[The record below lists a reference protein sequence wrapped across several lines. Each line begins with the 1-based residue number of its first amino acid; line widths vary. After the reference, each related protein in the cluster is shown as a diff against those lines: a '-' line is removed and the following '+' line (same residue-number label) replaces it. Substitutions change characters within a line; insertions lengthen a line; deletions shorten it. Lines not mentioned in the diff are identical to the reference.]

1 MDGLATLITF
11 VAFVTS
17 VISAVLGMAGGM
29 ILMGVYAIALP
40 VRVAMILHGIT
51 QLFAN
56 GFRAFLL
63 RERIYTAGLGWYAL
77 GAAVALGFFTWLA
90 LVVAGPVLFLLLG
103 GIPLVLSLLP
113 RRFAPRFEKRAAAAV
128 CGALV
133 TAAHLL
139 AGVSGPLLDVFFV
152 RAELD
157 RFEVIATKAVTQT
170 AGHALKILYF
180 AVLVPGAEPGL
191 ELELPLWLY
200 PALVACAYLGTKAGG
215 RILESVSDAGFRRW
229 TGRIVIALSLLYVWR
244 GATGLGLPAPW

>member
-1 MDGLATLITF
+1 VDGLATLITV

-29 ILMGVYAIALP
+29 ILMGVYAVALP
-40 VRVAMILHGIT
+40 VQVAMILHGVT

-56 GFRAFLL
+56 GFRAFNL

-77 GAAVALGFFTWLA
+77 GAALALAFFTWLA
-90 LVVAGPVLFLLLG
+90 LLVAGPVLFLLLG
-103 GIPLVLSLLP
+103 AIPLTLSLLP
-113 RRFAPRFEKRAAAAV
+113 ARFAPRFERRGAAAA

-170 AGHALKILYF
+170 AGHAVKILYF
-180 AVLVPGAEPGL
+180 AFLVPGPAL
-191 ELELPLWLY
+191 EHELPLWLY
-200 PALVACAYLGTKAGG
+200 PALVACAWLGTKAGG
-215 RILESVSDAGFRRW
+215 RILESISDSGFRRW
-229 TGRIVIALSLLYVWR
+229 TGRVVIALSLLYVWR
-244 GATGLGLPAPW
+244 GASGLGLVLP